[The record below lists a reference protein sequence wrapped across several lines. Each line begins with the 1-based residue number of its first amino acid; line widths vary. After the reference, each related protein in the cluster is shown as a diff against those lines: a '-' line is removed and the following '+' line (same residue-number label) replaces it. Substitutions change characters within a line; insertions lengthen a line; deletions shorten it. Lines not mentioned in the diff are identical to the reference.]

1 MKSKNKPHYWV
12 NALDEGE
19 MIEPVRRSVLF
30 IEKPVSCGLCRF
42 AFHDQKTKE
51 ILCMLAMYNVA
62 LHSPDNK
69 SKSPDILSTKL
80 SNDPLKSF
88 EVFRSYRQ
96 VKCPLVDLPDYDPA
110 DRSQALNVLE
120 QGLIQ
125 SEEDGWVHT
134 KKDLE
139 AAIKEKE
146 EREKERE
153 KDEDFIKSLS

>member
-1 MKSKNKPHYWV
+1 MKITEKPHYWL

-19 MIEPVRRSVLF
+19 KIEPVSRSVLF
-30 IEKPVSCGLCRF
+30 IERPVSCGLCRF
-42 AFHDQKTKE
+42 AFHDPKTKE

-69 SKSPDILSTKL
+69 SGSPDILSTKL
-80 SNDPLKSF
+80 PKDPLEAF

-96 VKCPLVDLPDYDPA
+96 VKCPLIDLPDYDPQ
-110 DRSQALNVLE
+110 DRSQALNALAN
-120 QGLIQ
+120 GLVE

-134 KKDLE
+134 RKDLE
-139 AAIKEKE
+139 AAVKEKE
-146 EREKERE
+146 EREENRE